1 MQRLRVDDPEDSGN
15 NATGDALN
23 RAMKTEEFIRRL
35 PFDKLKIYPNQ
46 NVFILDVGTEY
57 PRFVVN
63 MLKAMWDDALEL
75 KKLPTPTNM
84 EAAIDAVIFDTF
96 FLGCWRMTIP
106 DRLDQFKR
114 IVLERFRPVQRMNT
128 KALKSHVLPS
138 FIYEELAEGIDWDEV
153 LREPESEPY
162 QPMDSESKYEFD
174 KTQDVKMPF
183 KSDSTRGE
191 SKVSGSESRSLR
203 NSTQETEI
211 TGATQPLDISLAQ
224 RTRRASRYMRI
235 GGEYMVSSILFS
247 NPAYIFIGMNLLAR
261 ALAEPMKWQEGR
273 RWSPAKLVWDVATSA
288 VAWYSKGIIALR
300 FYLGKSLLMTGF
312 VYGVTGFIA
321 NTLFRNKSWYRRI
334 SDRQW
339 TSLHYLKYFLNIPL
353 LKLISIYTGY
363 GAEIVQG
370 LDYMFKVPFET
381 LSNTTDWGQE
391 LFLNTTGIDLS
402 NANTYPA
409 MAALNPIK
417 INALANQIDAY
428 LDNQLNDIL
437 IERKLD
443 LGIVYEV
450 QGSNAFSFTK
460 DEFMK
465 EYIVP
470 SDGSY
475 KYSEKLLEKFENR
488 TQFES
493 KRGSPTDLMKTL
505 PEFSVYNRLTL
516 ENLEGILTDKW
527 EKKLS
532 LTSTKID
539 TNGFKEKLFDDLR
552 NPQNINT
559 LMEEYRTY
567 RNKLSLPK
575 LEFGSLPERQ
585 TSDLDSSSRY
595 NDLPSLE
602 DISDALQY
610 VKEIFT
616 KQSDSTPSD
625 ILLDNGDARLNAKGM
640 EGIAGQQIDAL
651 ETKCN
656 LKPGTIKWTMID
668 SARFQESYQNTF
680 NMCEYVRTQNIDPS
694 LLFNSQFES
703 MSNAAQFLLAQG
715 QFFMTDTDLNN
726 YNSEDVINF
735 VNGTLHDLPLNEAYR
750 RQFFPTEYLPG
761 EEEFRKDYSTDPNVI
776 TQRINGILAGNNA
789 IGSYG
794 LSGFIGEQLRKPVKK
809 KNYVKVRL

>member
-1 MQRLRVDDPEDSGN
+1 
-15 NATGDALN
+15 
-23 RAMKTEEFIRRL
+23 MKTEEFIRRL

-153 LREPESEPY
+153 LREPES
-162 QPMDSESKYEFD
+162 DSESASESESESAPTSTQIPVARQTPTQTSNSFQDPESEYELD

-191 SKVSGSESRSLR
+191 SRGSGSESRSMR

-224 RTRRASRYMRI
+224 RTRRASRYMRR
-235 GGEYMVSSILFS
+235 GGEYMVNSILFS

-273 RWSPAKLVWDVATSA
+273 RWSPAKLVWDVATSS

-402 NANTYPA
+402 ILSNASTYPA

-475 KYSEKLLEKFENR
+475 KYSEKLLEKLQNR

-493 KRGSPTDLMKTL
+493 KRGSPTNLMKTL

-527 EKKLS
+527 EQKLS
-532 LTSTKID
+532 LTSTEID
-539 TNGFKEKLFDDLR
+539 TNGFKERLFDDLR
-552 NPQNINT
+552 NPQNINK

-575 LEFGSLPERQ
+575 LEFGSLPE
-585 TSDLDSSSRY
+585 S
-595 NDLPSLE
+595 LPSLE
-602 DISDALQY
+602 YISDALQY
-610 VKEIFT
+610 VKEIIT

-640 EGIAGQQIDAL
+640 EGIAGQQIDEL

-703 MSNAAQFLLAQG
+703 MSNAAQFLLAKG

-726 YNSEDVINF
+726 YNAEDVINF

-750 RQFFPTEYLPG
+750 QQFFPTEYLPG